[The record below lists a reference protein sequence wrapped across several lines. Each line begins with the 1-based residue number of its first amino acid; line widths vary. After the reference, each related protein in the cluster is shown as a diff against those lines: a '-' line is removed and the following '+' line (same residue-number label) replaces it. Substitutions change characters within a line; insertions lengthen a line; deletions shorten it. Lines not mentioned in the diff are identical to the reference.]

1 MAVCKDCAWPYGTSD
16 RKIRTPSFF
25 VKVVVVVPLVM
36 VTVCFLFRGRRRWKP
51 PRKAKALK
59 MVGKKVGNPETTKQE
74 DNTSLEETLR
84 APPAR
89 GGEDVVDTRVLRSQ
103 TRVSCLGGVPRVACV
118 AFVVVVGTDDE

>member
-1 MAVCKDCAWPYGTSD
+1 MAVWDERSKDPDAE
-16 RKIRTPSFF
+16 
-25 VKVVVVVPLVM
+25 
-36 VTVCFLFRGRRRWKP
+36 LFRQSRRRRPTGHGDGVLSLSGGRRWKP
-51 PRKAKALK
+51 PHKAKALK

-89 GGEDVVDTRVLRSQ
+89 GGEDVVGTRVLRSQ